1 MNVLPIRNQM
11 VLSYFSLSSPL
22 IIVKIKQ
29 DSEESFQLIKY
40 LSLKFKYLVVNNY
53 KIISLSQVQI
63 PGCQQL

>member
-53 KIISLSQVQI
+53 KIKRLRLSRDK
-63 PGCQQL
+63 LS